1 MSEKHF
7 HRYFSL
13 LAIATLCQSIVF
25 SIFLSETRSQPEP
38 QNKIPTQT
46 VGGGSRGLF
55 QPPEGEPEPTVSIGG
70 GRRSSDGKCPKDRDI
85 KPTDSKSPDSLD
97 QQLTP
102 LLPTK
107 KFGLTYSSNP
117 QFYAYIPKTSAI
129 AVVYTLENQEGKGI
143 EQKRI
148 DLTNTPSIVGVQF
161 SERLE
166 IGKDYKWLVSVV
178 CVADDPEDTF
188 SEGIVRRIKPNPALI
203 GKLEN
208 AKDIELVELYAKSG
222 IWYEALD
229 GLAKLRLTKP
239 KDPELTSIWLNLLK
253 SSSLETLANTPIKM
267 YREDNELL

>member
-13 LAIATLCQSIVF
+13 LAIAALLQSIVF
-25 SIFLSETRSQPEP
+25 SIFLLETRSQPKP
-38 QNKIPTQT
+38 QSKTPTQT

-85 KPTDSKSPDSLD
+85 QPTDSKSTDSLE
-97 QQLTP
+97 QLLIP

-117 QFYAYIPKTSAI
+117 RFYAYIPKTSAI

-143 EQKRI
+143 DQKRI

-161 SERLE
+161 SEPLE

-203 GKLEN
+203 GKLEK
-208 AKDIELVELYAKSG
+208 AKDSDLVDLYAKSG

-229 GLAKLRLTKP
+229 SLVKLRLINP
-239 KDPELTSIWLNLLK
+239 KDPELNSIWLNLLK
-253 SSSLETLANTPIKM
+253 SSGFESLAITPIKN
-267 YREDNELL
+267 YP